1 MPSVQI
7 IMNFF
12 YSILFA
18 FDEDLED
25 FAEKVQQ
32 LLNDGWVVSGSLSSS
47 NSKLYQA
54 LIRENG

>member
-1 MPSVQI
+1 MK
-7 IMNFF
+7 NN

>member
-7 IMNFF
+7 IMKFF

>member
-7 IMNFF
+7 IMKNN

>member
-7 IMNFF
+7 IMKNN

-32 LLNDGWVVSGSLSSS
+32 LLNDGWVVPGSLSSS

>member
-7 IMNFF
+7 IMKNN

-32 LLNDGWVVSGSLSSS
+32 LLNDGWVVSGSLSSC

-54 LIRENG
+54 LKRENG